1 MLTDSA
7 SAIKY
12 WYFIRLMGKDPS
24 HLALECAL
32 RTHPNMTIISE
43 ECSFRGETL
52 YDIVNRI
59 CDIVVERA
67 GDGKDFGTVL
77 IPEGL
82 LSHVSAYKHLIVE
95 LNEFFHNCKNNKE
108 REELITQLNDDE
120 FIKNKLSPWSY
131 SLF

>member
-1 MLTDSA
+1 
-7 SAIKY
+7 
-12 WYFIRLMGKDPS
+12 MGKDPS

-59 CDIVVERA
+59 CDIVVDRA
-67 GDGKDFGTVL
+67 NDGKDFGTVV

-82 LSHVSAYKHLIVE
+82 LSHVSAYKHLIKE
-95 LNEFFHNCKNNKE
+95 LNDLFSSCKSHEDKDQLA
-108 REELITQLNDDE
+108 EELKKDAI
-120 FIKNKLSPWSY
+120 IKSKLSPWSY